1 MPGCCFRSTGLILA
15 SSASK
20 TTRDCACAVATESS
34 SSSPARRVPSRLTRK
49 QFSEPI
55 VISSAATC
63 TCATLLAEFANA
75 VCSCFVSSFFTAAL
89 SWLHAWP
96 RVSASFVFQVVTCC
110 SGCPKVAP
118 STVFLFDGK
127 LAVLWLARAEAS
139 SVSVEPARREERRVR
154 SLRATVRR
162 PPLHSSSSVMSMK
175 TNSFCD
181 TTKIWRPPTC
191 VGVHSY
197 PGLIQ

>member
-1 MPGCCFRSTGLILA
+1 MA

-89 SWLHAWP
+89 SWLHACP
-96 RVSASFVFQVVTCC
+96 TTHLVSSHPLSAAHAS
-110 SGCPKVAP
+110 
-118 STVFLFDGK
+118 
-127 LAVLWLARAEAS
+127 
-139 SVSVEPARREERRVR
+139 
-154 SLRATVRR
+154 AT
-162 PPLHSSSSVMSMK
+162 PHPNALNATAWS
-175 TNSFCD
+175 
-181 TTKIWRPPTC
+181 
-191 VGVHSY
+191 
-197 PGLIQ
+197 